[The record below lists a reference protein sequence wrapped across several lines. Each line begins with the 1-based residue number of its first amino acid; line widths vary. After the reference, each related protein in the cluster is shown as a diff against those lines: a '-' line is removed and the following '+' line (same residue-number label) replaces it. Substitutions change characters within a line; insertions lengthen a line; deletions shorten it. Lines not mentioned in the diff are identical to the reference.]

1 MICLNNHRLAR
12 AVVTGRPRGST
23 CKRIRVRPFLIA
35 ALYLLMLG
43 TAITQGQVFAKVSG
57 PCSSCHTMH
66 YSQGG
71 TALGT
76 WGVSGPY
83 HTLLVTDCIGCHTGT
98 NSGGNTPYVFSS
110 SEPVYNST
118 GTEADTTTLAGGN
131 FYWVQAGGDAKGHN
145 VSGLCSADG
154 TLSTPPGFNG
164 GRAAADNSTPG
175 GGTWPGAQQVTCAGL
190 YGCHGSHTVDSSM
203 EAIRGGHHHGVG
215 DAITVPGSSP
225 EGGYRILVG
234 IAGYEDSDWEY
245 RPSAN
250 AHNQYKGVDGAGGTD
265 KSTISYLC
273 AQCHGQFHDGTEN
286 IGSSSPWLRHPTD
299 YDMGNT
305 GVSSEY
311 RDYGGVSNTYQVVT
325 PVGSSDVSSVK
336 STVAFADDSIVT
348 CISCHRAHGTPYYK
362 IMRWDYAGSAG
373 GGFCANCHTSKD

>member
-1 MICLNNHRLAR
+1 M
-12 AVVTGRPRGST
+12 GST
-23 CKRIRVRPFLIA
+23 RKRIRAKPLLLAV
-35 ALYLLMLG
+35 LYLLMLAA
-43 TAITQGQVFAKVSG
+43 AITHNQVFAKVSG

-76 WGVSGPY
+76 WGGSGPY
-83 HTLLVTDCIGCHTGT
+83 QALLANDCVGCHTGT
-98 NSGGNTPYVFSS
+98 NNGTGTPHVFST
-110 SEPVYNST
+110 SEPVYNAT
-118 GTEADTTTLAGGN
+118 GTEANTTTLAGGN
-131 FYWVQAGGDAKGHN
+131 FWWVAQGGADAKGHN
-145 VSGLCSADG
+145 VDGIVAVDG
-154 TLSTPPGFNG
+154 TLTAPPGFNG
-164 GRAAADNSTPG
+164 GREAADGSKPG
-175 GGTWPGAQQVTCAGL
+175 GGNWPGGQQVTCAGL
-190 YGCHGSHTVDSSM
+190 YGCHGSHTSSSSP
-203 EAIRGGHHHGVG
+203 AAVRAGHHHGVSG
-215 DAITVPGSSP
+215 AITVPGSTP
-225 EGGYRILVG
+225 EGGYRMLVG

-245 RPSAN
+245 RPAAD

-265 KSTISYLC
+265 NSTISYLC
-273 AQCHGQFHDGTEN
+273 AECHGQFHDGTGN
-286 IGSSSPWLRHPTD
+286 IGSASPWLRHPTD

-336 STVAFADDSIVT
+336 STVAFTDDSIVT
-348 CISCHRAHGTPYYK
+348 CISCHRAHGTPYFK